1 MGCLI
6 KSGDGSAQH
15 STVSVTDECWMELI
29 KHASEGGYSAPP
41 HLRMLELRKNV
52 LVHIDDYEAEDLQDA
67 LSNALRTTLK
77 DAPVVDPNSYGGQL
91 DRVTVHR
98 IRHVLRS
105 GDVSLAR
112 TPRWRA
118 GD

>member
-1 MGCLI
+1 MGILI
-6 KSGDGSAQH
+6 KSGDGSARL
-15 STVSVTDECWMELI
+15 STVSITDECWMELST
-29 KHASEGGYSAPP
+29 HASEGGYSAPP
-41 HLRMLELRKNV
+41 YLRMLELRNV
-52 LVHIDDYEAEDLQDA
+52 LVHIDDYEAEDLEDA

-77 DAPVVDPNSYGGQL
+77 DAPVVDPDPYGGQL

-98 IRHVLRS
+98 ITHVLRS

-112 TPRWRA
+112 TPRWQA

>member
-1 MGCLI
+1 MGYLI
-6 KSGDGSAQH
+6 KSGDGSTRH
-15 STVSVTDECWMELI
+15 STVRVTDEVWMELI

-41 HLRMLELRKNV
+41 YLRMLELRNV
-52 LVHIDDYEAEDLQDA
+52 LVHIDDDEAEDLEDA
-67 LSNALRTTLK
+67 LSTALRTTLK
-77 DAPVVDPNSYGGQL
+77 DAPVVDPDPCSGQL

-98 IRHVLRS
+98 VTHVLRS

-112 TPRWRA
+112 TPRWQA

>member
-1 MGCLI
+1 MGYLI

-29 KHASEGGYSAPP
+29 KHASEGGYSTPP
-41 HLRMLELRKNV
+41 YLRRLELRNI
-52 LVHIDDYEAEDLQDA
+52 LVHIDDYEAEDLEDA

-77 DAPVVDPNSYGGQL
+77 DAPVVDPDPYGGQL

-98 IRHVLRS
+98 ITHVLRS

-112 TPRWRA
+112 TPRWQA

>member
-15 STVSVTDECWMELI
+15 STVSVTDEVWMELT

-41 HLRMLELRKNV
+41 YLRMLELRNNA
-52 LVHIDDYEAEDLQDA
+52 LVYIDEDEAEDLEDA

-77 DAPVVDPNSYGGQL
+77 DAPVVDPDSYGGQL

-98 IRHVLRS
+98 I
-105 GDVSLAR
+105 
-112 TPRWRA
+112 
-118 GD
+118 

>member
-1 MGCLI
+1 MGYLI
-6 KSGDGSAQH
+6 KSGDGSARH
-15 STVSVTDECWMELI
+15 STVRVTDECWMELI
-29 KHASEGGYSAPP
+29 KHASEGGYSAPAY
-41 HLRMLELRKNV
+41 LRMLELRNV

-77 DAPVVDPNSYGGQL
+77 DAPVVDPDPYGGQL

-98 IRHVLRS
+98 ITHVLRS

-112 TPRWRA
+112 TPRWQA

>member
-1 MGCLI
+1 MGYLI
-6 KSGDGSAQH
+6 KSGDGSARR
-15 STVSVTDECWMELI
+15 STVSVTDEVWMELT
-29 KHASEGGYSAPP
+29 KHASEGGYSTPP
-41 HLRMLELRKNV
+41 YLRMLELRNV
-52 LVHIDDYEAEDLQDA
+52 LVHIDDYEAEDLEDA

-77 DAPVVDPNSYGGQL
+77 DAPVVDPDPYGGQL

-98 IRHVLRS
+98 ITHVLRS

-112 TPRWRA
+112 TPRWQA